1 MSCEPLVC
9 WCVNPQHSS
18 VHRAKDERVDW
29 LYSGP
34 GTVNR
39 EEYLLG
45 KRIDKLVDPTLAEEE
60 REEQVGSTAS
70 LL

>member
-1 MSCEPLVC
+1 MYI
-9 WCVNPQHSS
+9 N
-18 VHRAKDERVDW
+18 RGKDERVDW

-45 KRIDKLVDPTLAEEE
+45 KKIDKLVDPTLIEEE
-60 REEQVGSTAS
+60 REDQVS
-70 LL
+70 